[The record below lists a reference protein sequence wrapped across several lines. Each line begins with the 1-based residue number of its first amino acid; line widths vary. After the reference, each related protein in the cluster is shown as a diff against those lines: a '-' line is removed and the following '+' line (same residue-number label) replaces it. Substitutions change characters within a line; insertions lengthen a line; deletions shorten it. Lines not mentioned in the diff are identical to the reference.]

1 MTQLKKK
8 LVSTYA
14 NTCVTREK
22 KTPKLKD
29 GPDEATLKKKKKRTK
44 DRETSQYSYHL
55 HNLCIVISDY
65 LVHCIFHS
73 CESMKSY
80 SAIQLQLEK

>member
-22 KTPKLKD
+22 KKTPKLKD
-29 GPDEATLKKKKKRTK
+29 GPDEATLKKKKKNQR
-44 DRETSQYSYHL
+44 
-55 HNLCIVISDY
+55 
-65 LVHCIFHS
+65 
-73 CESMKSY
+73 
-80 SAIQLQLEK
+80 

>member
-29 GPDEATLKKKKKRTK
+29 GPDEATLKKKKKEPKIGRP
-44 DRETSQYSYHL
+44 
-55 HNLCIVISDY
+55 HNILIICIIY
-65 LVHCIFHS
+65 
-73 CESMKSY
+73 
-80 SAIQLQLEK
+80 A